1 MTADRKK
8 VYSISLITL
17 AALLVALFVPNGSGR
32 ILAAILLLP
41 SAAIAAWVIKKRS
54 LPSLYSKQVLM
65 IMGVIGALYVMLYYV
80 SALYFG
86 FTKTGFGLKADI
98 LLRFTLP
105 IATIIV
111 CSEVIRHV
119 LQSQE
124 SRTIRVVSYLI
135 CLTAD
140 VLICSNIHGIK
151 SFSML
156 MDVVGITLFPGIVY
170 NLLYHYLTLR
180 YGMFPNILYRML
192 TVLSFYLIPYG
203 SAISDSLLAFLNLLL
218 PMGIYLFIDSLY
230 EKKRRYALGRQTH
243 FWRISSK
250 ILTAVVIMLMAG
262 TIMLISNQFKYG
274 ALVIATESMT
284 GELNRGDTAIF
295 ERYDDQSVTIGQVI
309 VFEKNRDMMVH
320 RVVDIDIINGE
331 YRYYTKGDANEN
343 KDTGYV
349 TDGNLVG
356 LVHAKVPY
364 IGYPTLW
371 LRSLF
376 SS

>member
-8 VYSISLITL
+8 VYSISLSTL
-17 AALLVALFVPNGSGR
+17 AALLVALFAMNGSGR

-41 SAAIAAWVIKKRS
+41 SAVITAWVIKKRS
-54 LPSLYSKQVLM
+54 MPSLYSRQVLM
-65 IMGVIGALYVMLYYV
+65 IMGVIGALYLMFYYV
-80 SALYFG
+80 SALHFG
-86 FTKTGFGLKADI
+86 FVKTGFGLKVDI
-98 LLRFTLP
+98 LLRLTVP
-105 IATIIV
+105 IAIIIV

-119 LQSQE
+119 LRAQE
-124 SRTIRVVSYLI
+124 SRTIHVVAYLI
-135 CLTAD
+135 CLAAD
-140 VLICSNIHGIK
+140 VLICSNIHGIQ
-151 SFSML
+151 SFAKF

-170 NLLYHYLTLR
+170 NLLYHYLTIR
-180 YGMFPNILYRML
+180 FGMLPNILYRML

-203 SAISDSLLAFLNLLL
+203 SAIPDSLLAFLNLLL
-218 PMGIYLFIDSLY
+218 PMGIYMFIDSLY

-250 ILTAVVIMLMAG
+250 ILTAVVVLLMTG

-274 ALVIATESMT
+274 ALVIATDSMT

-295 ERYDDQSVTIGQVI
+295 ERYDDQQVAIGQVI

-331 YRYYTKGDANEN
+331 YRYYTKGDANED
-343 KDTGYV
+343 KDPGFV
-349 TDGNLVG
+349 TSGNLVG
-356 LVHAKVPY
+356 LVNVKIPY
-364 IGYPTLW
+364 VGYPTLW